1 MKAMVF
7 AGRGKPLAL
16 TEVEMP
22 RPDDDQVLI
31 RVSACAVCRTDLH
44 IIDGELADAKLP
56 LIQGHQIVGVVV
68 GKGAGVDRFAP
79 GDRVGVPWLG
89 WTCGVCKF
97 CRSDRENLCDKARFT
112 GYQIDGGFAEYA
124 VADARYCFKI
134 PALYGDVEAAPL
146 LCAGVIGYRALRL
159 AGPGK
164 RIGLY
169 GFGAAAP
176 ASRRVR
182 LLLAILL
189 VPCAVA
195 SVVGVLL
202 LYPFSG
208 APSAPGAG
216 GPQVNALVGAV
227 TPADCSQ
234 SSAGQPA
241 PNQPGGQAAPSQAAP
256 SQAGGQAGPGQIDN
270 GATGCVAL
278 SLLMSN
284 GPAAGKGIVSVV
296 PVEPTTPAYAEGDR
310 VVLAYSGGDPTD
322 TSSYQVVD
330 FQRGVSLWL
339 LGLLFAAAVILL
351 GRWKGVAALIALGAS
366 FVVLIGFMLP
376 AILAGRA
383 PLEVALIGSCLIM
396 FAVLYISYGI
406 SAQTSTAVLGTLV
419 SLGLIGLLSWAFTAA
434 AQLTGLDDPTQNLIA
449 ALGGAAHLDPRGLL
463 LAGFVIGALGVLD
476 DVTVTQTSAVWELRR
491 VNASL
496 GAAELF
502 ASAMRIGRDH
512 ISSAVNTLVLAY
524 AGAALPLL
532 LFFAAAGKSLG
543 QSISAQDVA
552 SEVVRTLAGSI
563 GLVAAVPITTAV
575 AALVAS
581 REPARSG
588 S

>member
-1 MKAMVF
+1 M
-7 AGRGKPLAL
+7 GRHDRDDRAETPGPSRSGPGGPSLPP
-16 TEVEMP
+16 VQPP
-22 RPDDDQVLI
+22 RPPPPPRPVEHLEHRPTEHRPAEHRPAERPEQ
-31 RVSACAVCRTDLH
+31 RNFEPRPA
-44 IIDGELADAKLP
+44 P
-56 LIQGHQIVGVVV
+56 LF
-68 GKGAGVDRFAP
+68 D
-79 GDRVGVPWLG
+79 
-89 WTCGVCKF
+89 
-97 CRSDRENLCDKARFT
+97 S
-112 GYQIDGGFAEYA
+112 
-124 VADARYCFKI
+124 
-134 PALYGDVEAAPL
+134 AAPPEL
-146 LCAGVIGYRALRL
+146 LVTREPLTLPWPPTTPPPSTKPSNGHAPAQAPDHGQESGHVHGH
-159 AGPGK
+159 GH
-164 RIGLY
+164 
-169 GFGAAAP
+169 GFGPAAP
-176 ASRRVR
+176 VSRQVR
-182 LLLAILL
+182 LLLALLL

-208 APSAPGAG
+208 VPSAPGAG
-216 GPQVNALVGAV
+216 GPQVNARVGAV

-234 SSAGQPA
+234 SSAGQPT
-241 PNQPGGQAAPSQAAP
+241 PSQPGT
-256 SQAGGQAGPGQIDN
+256 GQAGNGQPGTGQAGNGQAGN

-278 SLLMSN
+278 SLLMSD
-284 GPAAGKGIVSVV
+284 GPASGKGLVSVV
-296 PVEPTTPAYAEGDR
+296 PVEPTTPTYTEGDNL
-310 VVLAYSGGDPTD
+310 VLAYSGGDPTD

-383 PLEVALIGSCLIM
+383 PLEVALVGSCLIM
-396 FAVLYISYGI
+396 FAVLYISYGVT
-406 SAQTSTAVLGTLV
+406 AQASTAVLGTLV

-449 ALGGAAHLDPRGLL
+449 ALGGSAHLDPRGLL

-496 GAAELF
+496 SAGELF

-524 AGAALPLL
+524 AGAALPLM
-532 LFFAAAGKSLG
+532 LFFTVSGKSLG

-563 GLVAAVPITTAV
+563 GLVASVPITTAV

-581 REPARSG
+581 REPARGG

>member
-1 MKAMVF
+1 M
-7 AGRGKPLAL
+7 GRHGRDSRP
-16 TEVEMP
+16 EPPGPSRSGPDSPHRPPVQPP
-22 RPDDDQVLI
+22 RPPPPARPAEHLTVDHRPTDHRPTEHRPAERQAKQQNVEARPAPLFDPTAPAELLVTREPLTLPWPP
-31 RVSACAVCRTDLH
+31 RTPSTPPPTTP
-44 IIDGELADAKLP
+44 AN
-56 LIQGHQIVGVVV
+56 GHAPTQ
-68 GKGAGVDRFAP
+68 AP
-79 GDRVGVPWLG
+79 GHSQASGHG
-89 WTCGVCKF
+89 HGH
-97 CRSDRENLCDKARFT
+97 
-112 GYQIDGGFAEYA
+112 GH
-124 VADARYCFKI
+124 
-134 PALYGDVEAAPL
+134 
-146 LCAGVIGYRALRL
+146 
-159 AGPGK
+159 
-164 RIGLY
+164 

-202 LYPFSG
+202 LYPFGG

-216 GPQVNALVGAV
+216 GPQVNARVGAV

-241 PNQPGGQAAPSQAAP
+241 PSQAAGGQAA
-256 SQAGGQAGPGQIDN
+256 AGQTDN

-278 SLLMSN
+278 SLLMSD

-296 PVEPTTPAYAEGDR
+296 PVEPTTPIYTEGDK

-383 PLEVALIGSCLIM
+383 PLEVALVGSCLIM
-396 FAVLYISYGI
+396 FAVLYISYGVT
-406 SAQTSTAVLGTLV
+406 AQASTAVLGTLV

-449 ALGGAAHLDPRGLL
+449 ALGGSAHLDPRGLL

-496 GAAELF
+496 SAAELF

-524 AGAALPLL
+524 AGAALPLM
-532 LFFAAAGKSLG
+532 LFFTVSGKSLG

-563 GLVAAVPITTAV
+563 GLVASVPITTAV

-581 REPARSG
+581 REPARGG